1 MREMGEKLASLETR
15 AAYQDKRIAE
25 LIEENEKMRKNM
37 APQVH
42 PVPLLS
48 VCSSA
53 TSSSELC

>member
-37 APQVH
+37 APQVLSH
-42 PVPLLS
+42 LFLRALLMI
-48 VCSSA
+48 
-53 TSSSELC
+53 